1 MSTKGPDPKVN
12 DSELL
17 QAVISTNEPFA
28 TAKQVAE
35 QVGLSSWRV
44 RQRMSQLAE
53 SGDIQ
58 RSQLGSGPYIYWLDG
73 SFNSESE
80 T

>member
-1 MSTKGPDPKVN
+1 MSTKGPDPKVT

-17 QAVISTNEPFA
+17 CAVVRTDEPFA
-28 TAKQVAE
+28 TASQIAE
-35 QVGLSSWRV
+35 EVGLSSWRV
-44 RQRMSQLAE
+44 RQRMNKLAE

-58 RSQLGSGPYIYWLDG
+58 KAQLGQGPYIYWHDG
-73 SFNSESE
+73 SFNSDSD